1 MLARAYGLPP
11 TRAPGSPGAP
21 GAPGSLST
29 NPIETRAARVAD
41 TASVSGVR
49 APEVAARITS
59 VDSAAN
65 VSRLV
70 AAAVPGRVSFDGD
83 GASLSAPGSYTLHGR
98 PADRNAAAVAVQ
110 TGRSIDISG

>member
-11 TRAPGSPGAP
+11 SRAAVAP
-21 GAPGSLST
+21 GALAP
-29 NPIETRAARVAD
+29 NPIESRAARVAD
-41 TASVSGVR
+41 IASVSGVR
-49 APEVAARITS
+49 SPEVAARITG

-70 AAAVPGRVSFDGD
+70 AAAVPGRVSFEGED
-83 GASLSAPGSYTLHGR
+83 ASLSAPGSYTMHGR
-98 PADRNAAAVAVQ
+98 PADRNAAAVGVQ